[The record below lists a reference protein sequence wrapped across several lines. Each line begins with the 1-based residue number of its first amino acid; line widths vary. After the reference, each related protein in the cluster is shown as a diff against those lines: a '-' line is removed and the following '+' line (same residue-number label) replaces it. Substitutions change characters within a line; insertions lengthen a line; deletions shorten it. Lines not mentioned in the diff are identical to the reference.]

1 MMFHVVSLTVAL
13 HTWWENAIPVR
24 RHFDIE
30 ADPQCWFTSAIP
42 SLDNHWHSSLC
53 IFLCFLCACACV
65 NRALYS
71 LFPLRWR
78 HNGHHCVSNHRSLG
92 CLFYTLFKP
101 TSKKTSRPAL
111 LVLCEE
117 NSPLTGE
124 FSSQRTSNA
133 ENVSIWWR
141 HNDNHYICVWLPWN
155 HVEMGCRGDE
165 FSFYHFYMTTE
176 NAVHLY
182 WVCYPV
188 LVTVYPKKYAHG
200 FCFAVLCCGYAL
212 TDFPISIRLT
222 SLALWQ
228 SNDCPSASKATLMN
242 MDTYFMWIHYERLH
256 NHNKA
261 KHNKTVCIFL
271 GMYCI
276 CIADLG
282 ALPVTYSHLVHGDL
296 GHHCLK
302 KRQIITI
309 AWVNVTSALRWR
321 HNERDS
327 VSNHQPRDCLL
338 NRLFRR
344 RSK

>member
-1 MMFHVVSLTVAL
+1 MMFHVVSLTVAE
-13 HTWWENAIPVR
+13 HTWWENAILVR

-30 ADPQCWFTSAIP
+30 ADPQYWFTSAIP

-53 IFLCFLCACACV
+53 IFLCFCV
-65 NRALYS
+65 LVHVWNKALYS
-71 LFPLRWR
+71 LF
-78 HNGHHCVSNHRSLG
+78 H
-92 CLFYTLFKP
+92 
-101 TSKKTSRPAL
+101 
-111 LVLCEE
+111 
-117 NSPLTGE
+117 
-124 FSSQRTSNA
+124 
-133 ENVSIWWR
+133 
-141 HNDNHYICVWLPWN
+141 NHYICVWLPWN

-165 FSFYHFYMTTE
+165 FSFYHFYMTT
-176 NAVHLY
+176 LY

-200 FCFAVLCCGYAL
+200 FCFAVLCCGYAV

-271 GMYCI
+271 GVYCI